1 MEFLQI
7 NKLPEDMVGEIY
19 SFIPLKSLSLTN
31 KFYWKRYY
39 KIKIKQ
45 ESLTTSYWRFLLR
58 YDYSF
63 VFKEYLEYY
72 FIYFIKNKRVIRDA
86 IAKLKLETGLIY
98 KYLPHLATK
107 IKKGSGKKTR
117 KKRRRKKKKKR
128 RKTRRKRKKKKRKT
142 RSRRR

>member
-1 MEFLQI
+1 MEFFKI

-39 KIKIKQ
+39 KIKVNQ

-63 VFKEYLEYY
+63 IFKEYLEYY
-72 FIYFIKNKRVIRDA
+72 FIYFIKNKKVIYQNKIFPR
-86 IAKLKLETGLIY
+86 KVELI
-98 KYLPHLATK
+98 KYLSTFVFNSQKCKNILELFMRN
-107 IKKGSGKKTR
+107 KGLVFKRMKTR
-117 KKRRRKKKKKR
+117 FNKW
-128 RKTRRKRKKKKRKT
+128 TN
-142 RSRRR
+142 

>member
-1 MEFLQI
+1 MEFFKI

-39 KIKIKQ
+39 KIKVNQ

-63 VFKEYLEYY
+63 IFKEYLEYY
-72 FIYFIKNKRVIRDA
+72 FIYFIKNKKVIYQNKIFPR
-86 IAKLKLETGLIY
+86 KVELI
-98 KYLPHLATK
+98 KYLSTFVFNSQKCKNILELFMRN
-107 IKKGSGKKTR
+107 KGLVFKRIKTR
-117 KKRRRKKKKKR
+117 FNKW
-128 RKTRRKRKKKKRKT
+128 TN
-142 RSRRR
+142 